1 MKEWIR
7 VGSCALLLTNVLAT
21 TALAQDEGS
30 VIEEAPVAEAPA
42 DEASL
47 VEETPVVEEVDKD
60 KDFATYLSQ
69 RLGEE
74 IAEGNVL
81 TDEIL
86 DILVTPYVLTGDQ
99 QVDPR
104 QVAFKDI
111 AWDDTSDL
119 AQAAITADYWYN
131 FYAGQLTPE
140 QMQVFQ
146 DAIAGDY
153 QSLVDNLRDVR
164 SYLSTD
170 PLSQDALDLIRQVD
184 QLNITYYETYTSKLY
199 NTLGPILEEVQGRS
213 EAEAP
218 AEESNGE
225 ESTTD
230 ESTTDESVEESTVEE
245 GTQTDENTQTTD
257 TNNGNQ
263 VNQNQSVVI
272 NNNVPNAPAAEEGEQ
287 IPFEIR
293 RYTNYNLAPGT
304 EQIVQQGVPGV
315 RAKDG
320 SILRYPVHQVI
331 EFNPAGSESAASSG
345 ESEASSDETPS
356 ESKPEESKPDGNT
369 PVLPGDES
377 IDFSNVSNEDESQGD
392 ESSSEDDK
400 DKESSDKESSDDKKD
415 DKNDNK
421 DKDNKDKDNKNKDNK
436 DKDNK
441 DNSGNNNSGS
451 NNNSGG
457 NSNNSNSN
465 SNSGGNSKESAQP
478 AQTQGQ
484 NRPEA
489 ETKAEGDGQ
498 QAQLPT
504 LGTTHQLGA
513 EDGRNLSA
521 VLQSGQVEEDG
532 RVNEYQTIRLV
543 YNITN
548 NGPMKTG
555 FKPEDFRLYKWSREG
570 DAADE
575 YNKDPQK
582 VSTIGEVE
590 PQQTAEGLVYFQIP
604 QRGDMYRLTWAPYGD
619 GQYKE
624 WYFGV
629 DSNGAAVPVS
639 QPAEQKDAKE
649 SGQENKQGAET
660 KTQPLQGD
668 LPDTG
673 EKTSYWLIGAG
684 VLLIG
689 AALALFGWKK
699 KQDEDDRVE

>member
-47 VEETPVVEEVDKD
+47 VEETPVVEEVNKES
-60 KDFATYLSQ
+60 DFATYLSQ

-81 TDEIL
+81 TEEIL
-86 DILVTPYVLTGDQ
+86 DILETPYVLMGDQ

-153 QSLVDNLRDVR
+153 QTLVDNLRDVR

-225 ESTTD
+225 ESNGE
-230 ESTTDESVEESTVEE
+230 ESNVDESVEESTVEE
-245 GTQTDENTQTTD
+245 GTQTDENSQTTD

-331 EFNPAGSESAASSG
+331 EFNPAGSESAVSSAD
-345 ESEASSDETPS
+345 EAESSDETSS
-356 ESKPEESKPDGNT
+356 ESTSSESKPDGNT
-369 PVLPGDES
+369 PVLPGEES
-377 IDFSNVSNEDESQGD
+377 IDFSDVSQEDESQGD

-400 DKESSDKESSDDKKD
+400 DKESSDKESSDNKKD

-421 DKDNKDKDNKNKDNK
+421 SNNKDDKKNN
-436 DKDNK
+436 
-441 DNSGNNNSGS
+441 NSNGNNNSGGS
-451 NNNSGG
+451 NNSGG
-457 NSNNSNSN
+457 NNNSNGNSNSGNNSNSE
-465 SNSGGNSKESAQP
+465 SGQP
-478 AQTQGQ
+478 AQAQGQ

-489 ETKAEGDGQ
+489 ETKAESDGQ

-548 NGPMKTG
+548 NGPMKTQ
-555 FKPEDFRLYKWSREG
+555 FKPEDFRLYKWSRDGE
-570 DAADE
+570 AADE

-629 DSNGAAVPVS
+629 DSNGKAVPVS

-649 SGQENKQGAET
+649 SGQENKQAAET
-660 KTQPLQGD
+660 KAQPLQGD
-668 LPDTG
+668 LPETG
-673 EKTSYWLIGAG
+673 EKKSYWFIGAG

-699 KQDEDDRVE
+699 KNDEDDRVE